1 MGLDMELDDWD
12 AQEVMY
18 IAFGIFGGLIVFFS
32 ICCACCNRRRQQRKS
47 AISVH
52 SQVHATHATH
62 IDQCIEPQPTSVEVD
77 DAPVVVTT
85 ATQQVPFTPG
95 SQMHQTNI
103 YPNQIPYPMGQQG
116 YGMPMPASNQ
126 QSYPMPQAGYQ
137 PYPAGGAPYP
147 PGPHENMNPPSYD
160 QVVGTTTTTT
170 ENYAKQ
176 APYNPSYP
184 G

>member
-1 MGLDMELDDWD
+1 MEWLYF
-12 AQEVMY
+12 VS
-18 IAFGIFGGLIVFFS
+18 FGAVFLIVFGTSLIVFS
-32 ICCACCNRRRQQRKS
+32 IIRRRRRQPALFS
-47 AISVH
+47 
-52 SQVHATHATH
+52 
-62 IDQCIEPQPTSVEVD
+62 
-77 DAPVVVTT
+77 APVVVTT

>member
-1 MGLDMELDDWD
+1 MEPFNDTSENDEEFNNAGFAMWLFVKIILFCTPFAIW
-12 AQEVMY
+12 Y
-18 IAFGIFGGLIVFFS
+18 FCF
-32 ICCACCNRRRQQRKS
+32 RRCRR
-47 AISVH
+47 
-52 SQVHATHATH
+52 T
-62 IDQCIEPQPTSVEVD
+62 
-77 DAPVVVTT
+77 PVVVTT

>member
-1 MGLDMELDDWD
+1 MEFLVIV
-12 AQEVMY
+12 AFC
-18 IAFGIFGGLIVFFS
+18 IAVLI
-32 ICCACCNRRRQQRKS
+32 ICCLCCAGKNRKNPMF
-47 AISVH
+47 
-52 SQVHATHATH
+52 T
-62 IDQCIEPQPTSVEVD
+62 
-77 DAPVVVTT
+77 APVVVTT

>member
-1 MGLDMELDDWD
+1 MD
-12 AQEVMY
+12 AFW
-18 IAFGIFGGLIVFFS
+18 IIVFIIILIIFLS
-32 ICCACCNRRRQQRKS
+32 CCKGKRGRAMF
-47 AISVH
+47 
-52 SQVHATHATH
+52 TT
-62 IDQCIEPQPTSVEVD
+62 
-77 DAPVVVTT
+77 PVVVTT